1 MVTVTFDTSKFA
13 NRLKAAGVPE
23 KQAEAEA
30 EVLAEVLAVSLKELA
45 TKGDLKLLEASLR
58 QQMAEMR
65 QQMAEMRQQM
75 AEMKTD
81 LIKWVVGIALAQ
93 ISLLVGILIKLL

>member
-1 MVTVTFDTSKFA
+1 MATVTFDTLKFA

-30 EVLAEVLAVSLKELA
+30 EVLAEVLAISLKELA

-65 QQMAEMRQQM
+65 QQMAEM
-75 AEMKTD
+75 KTG

>member
-1 MVTVTFDTSKFA
+1 MATVTFDTLKFA

-23 KQAEAEA
+23 NQAEAEA
-30 EVLAEVLAVSLKELA
+30 EILAEVLAVSLKELA

-58 QQMAEMR
+58 QQMAEMG

-93 ISLLVGILIKLL
+93 ISLLVGIFIKLL

>member
-1 MVTVTFDTSKFA
+1 MATVAFDTLKFA

-30 EVLAEVLAVSLKELA
+30 EVLAEVLAVSLKEQT
-45 TKGDLKLLEASLR
+45 TKGDLKLLEASL
-58 QQMAEMR
+58 R

-93 ISLLVGILIKLL
+93 ISLLVGILITLL

>member
-1 MVTVTFDTSKFA
+1 MATVTFDTLKFA

-30 EVLAEVLAVSLKELA
+30 EVLAEVLAVSLKELT
-45 TKGDLKLLEASLR
+45 TKGDLKLLEASLC
-58 QQMAEMR
+58 